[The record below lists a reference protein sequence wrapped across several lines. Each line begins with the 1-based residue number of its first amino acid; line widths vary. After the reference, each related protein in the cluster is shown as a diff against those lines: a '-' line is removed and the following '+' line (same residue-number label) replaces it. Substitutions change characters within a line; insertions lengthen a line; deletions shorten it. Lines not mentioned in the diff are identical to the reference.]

1 MDIEIGSSSRAPDD
15 AVDGRGHNQV
25 AQSLDRGKGKG
36 ARTREKILFMAG
48 RHFARHGYS
57 AVRLKD
63 IAGEVGVTPAMVV
76 RYFGSKRALFD
87 AVARVEPRISV
98 AGGMSTDELAM
109 AMIRYW
115 QDPDLRTPAMA
126 LIRSLEVEGGA
137 LFRATLRRQVI
148 DPWSI
153 VIRGEDA
160 DVRLRLAVALGLGFG
175 LFGLGSLL
183 DPELGN
189 LLDPDQPPLQDDEIK
204 RFVPYLARLL
214 AVCLDPD
221 PLAAEGGH

>member
-1 MDIEIGSSSRAPDD
+1 MDIEPRSSSSDPSD
-15 AVDGRGHNQV
+15 AIDGGDNNQGV
-25 AQSLDRGKGKG
+25 QYLDASKGKG
-36 ARTREKILFMAG
+36 ARTREKILFTAG
-48 RHFARHGYS
+48 RHFARRGYA

-63 IAGEVGVTPAMVV
+63 IADEVGVTPAMVV
-76 RYFGSKRALFD
+76 RYFGSKRELFD

-98 AGGMSTDELAM
+98 AGEMSTDELAI

-115 QDPDLRTPAMA
+115 QDPDLRTPAIA
-126 LIRSLEVEGGA
+126 LLRSLEIEDGA
-137 LFRATLRRQVI
+137 LLRATLRRQVI
-148 DPWSI
+148 DPWSA
-153 VIRGEDA
+153 VIRGENA
-160 DVRLRLAVALGLGFG
+160 DVRLRLVVALGLGFG

-189 LLDPDQPPLQDDEIK
+189 LLDPDQSPLQDDEIK
-204 RFVPYLARLL
+204 RFMPYLARLL